1 MTQAIKNVLNSF
13 AYGKV
18 VELQA
23 QDKVIEPHHLDAW
36 VDEILPQ
43 IKSGGSNIGK
53 NTTRELMVQYI
64 LSEFDVGAFGVGP
77 MNPDKKEISD
87 KAIRKYKK
95 MRKQGFKDIKV
106 A

>member
-18 VELQA
+18 IELQA
-23 QDKVIEPHHLDAW
+23 QEKSVEPHHLDAW
-36 VDEILPQ
+36 VEEILPQ

-64 LSEFDVGAFGVGP
+64 LSEFNTDAFGV
-77 MNPDKKEISD
+77 KSKEIKEISD
-87 KAIRKYKK
+87 KGIRKYKK